1 MVVKLVSLAA
11 ATAFVAQIVAA
22 TPACAHP
29 HVWASM
35 RVEVVYGTDGAA
47 TGVRHAWTFDDLFS
61 SFATMGID
69 AKKPGEFTREELRP
83 LAQTNVESLKEYDYF
98 TFASVN
104 GAKPKALFAEP
115 LDDYWLSY
123 EPKAGVLTLHFTL
136 RFRAPVRAKALDIE
150 VYDPLFFI
158 YFGFAEKNPVRLVG
172 APPQCK
178 ASVVR
183 AKDAKFP
190 SSQRGAFAASEANA
204 GMGAQFAE
212 KIAVRCP

>member
-1 MVVKLVSLAA
+1 MVVKLIPSA
-11 ATAFVAQIVAA
+11 VALGVAA
-22 TPACAHP
+22 QLVTTTPASAHP

-35 RVEVVYGTDGAA
+35 TVEVVYGADGAA

-104 GAKPKALFAEP
+104 GTKPKDLFAEP
-115 LDDYWLSY
+115 LDDYWLTY

-136 RFRAPVRAKALDIE
+136 PFKTPARAKRLDIE

-183 AKDAKFP
+183 AKDQKFP
-190 SSQRGAFAASEANA
+190 SSQRGVFASEANA

-212 KIAVRCP
+212 RIVVNC